1 MRATAGN
8 SEAETRKSDVDSS
21 VEAPP
26 TTPLTLEGR
35 LRSLEESNLFL
46 LEEKRRAQSESRFY
60 KDELES
66 LKRET
71 KRLLA
76 ELEKART
83 PPLIVGI
90 VEDILADERVVV
102 KASTGPNFVVPVAE
116 NVNRK
121 ELVPG
126 TRVSM
131 TQNNLTVIGILP
143 PSKDP
148 HVMAAEVVEKPKF
161 RYSDVGGLGSAIEE
175 LREAVEY
182 PLTRPEV
189 FSNIGIDPPKG
200 VLLVG
205 PPGTGKTL
213 LAKAVAGETKT
224 TFIRVVGSELVQK
237 FIGEG
242 ARKVHELFTLAR
254 EKAPSIIFVDEL
266 DAIGAKRTDESTAS
280 NREVERTLMQL
291 LAEMDGFD
299 ARGDVRIIAATN
311 RPDIL
316 DHALTRPGRF
326 DRVVEVKLPTAPELA
341 EIFKIHTR
349 RMKLETGIDL
359 APLAGQCT
367 GGTGADVK
375 ALCTEAG
382 MNAVRRHASVVGR
395 SDFEAALH
403 KYVRHELP
411 TQRAPPVMYS

>member
-1 MRATAGN
+1 MTN
-8 SEAETRKSDVDSS
+8 SETDARGPEPGSRLDNDPANPMS
-21 VEAPP
+21 VES
-26 TTPLTLEGR
+26 R

-66 LKRET
+66 LRRET
-71 KRLLA
+71 KRLMA

-83 PPLIVGI
+83 PPLIVGV
-90 VEDILADERVVV
+90 VEDVLADERLVV

-116 NVNRK
+116 HVNRK
-121 ELVPG
+121 DLVPG
-126 TRVSM
+126 TRVSL
-131 TQNNLTVIGILP
+131 TQNNLTVVGILP

-148 HVMAAEVVEKPKF
+148 HVMAAEVVERPKF
-161 RYSDVGGLGSAIEE
+161 RYAEVGGLEGPVEE
-175 LREAVEY
+175 LRETVEY

-189 FSNIGIDPPKG
+189 FSRIGIDPPKG

-213 LAKAVAGETKT
+213 LAKAVAGETNA

-254 EKAPSIIFVDEL
+254 EKAPSILFVDEL
-266 DAIGAKRTDESTAS
+266 DAIGAKRTDDSTAS

-299 ARGDVRIIAATN
+299 ARGEVRIIGATN

-316 DHALTRPGRF
+316 DPALTRPGRF
-326 DRVVEVKLPTAPELA
+326 DRIIEIKLPTPSGLVD
-341 EIFKIHTR
+341 IFKIHTKK
-349 RMKLETGIDL
+349 MKLEGDVDL
-359 APLAGQCT
+359 GWFGGQVV
-367 GGTGADVK
+367 GGTGADIRAV
-375 ALCTEAG
+375 CTEAG
-382 MNAVRRHASVVGR
+382 MNAVRRGALKVAR
-395 SDFEAALH
+395 RDFEGALG
-403 KYVRHELP
+403 KYIRHELP
-411 TQRAPPVMYS
+411 SQRAPAIMYS